1 MGVRGEDGVGM
12 GKGNTRGQLSGPPGK
27 VGTGWGGGGGQGP
40 RGRWVRWRGG
50 VQEARLGWGL
60 LFGLSDAQ
68 CTCGVELLQ
77 LKMAPW
83 LSGCIKRLIGLGQAR
98 RRNLSHE

>member
-1 MGVRGEDGVGM
+1 M
-12 GKGNTRGQLSGPPGK
+12 
-27 VGTGWGGGGGQGP
+27 
-40 RGRWVRWRGG
+40 
-50 VQEARLGWGL
+50 QEVRLGWGL

-83 LSGCIKRLIGLGQAR
+83 LSGCIKRCIGLGRAR